1 MVKEATLAV
10 RIRAVS
16 MIEAGISIHKVAK
29 VVGVAIRTIRRWL
42 LRSKAGESLQNK
54 RGRGRKTSVT
64 MVPKVVIAKTIG
76 KKMKSTRKIS
86 QNLKSKGFSISHVT
100 VHTYLRKNL
109 RVRPYK
115 PQIQPKL
122 TEKQR
127 AARLKFCIDRKMWSI
142 DVWRRVLFSDE
153 SSFELFH
160 TPNRQ
165 NDRVWTNSS
174 ANVRPTEKV
183 KFPGKIMVWGVMS
196 YRALSHLHIIPKGQT
211 VTSEYYVEVI
221 LKQSLASTMLR
232 TGDSGTILE
241 RELLPERSKAIFQQD
256 GAPPHTSKRSQEWLK
271 SNMPGFWTKDIW
283 PPNSPDLNPIENLWA
298 ILKSKLDS
306 MERATNINMLEKQL
320 LLAWKEISPD
330 TLEKL
335 IAGMPIELIN
345 V

>member
-1 MVKEATLAV
+1 
-10 RIRAVS
+10 
-16 MIEAGISIHKVAK
+16 
-29 VVGVAIRTIRRWL
+29 
-42 LRSKAGESLQNK
+42 
-54 RGRGRKTSVT
+54 
-64 MVPKVVIAKTIG
+64 
-76 KKMKSTRKIS
+76 
-86 QNLKSKGFSISHVT
+86 
-100 VHTYLRKNL
+100 
-109 RVRPYK
+109 
-115 PQIQPKL
+115 
-122 TEKQR
+122 
-127 AARLKFCIDRKMWSI
+127 
-142 DVWRRVLFSDE
+142 
-153 SSFELFH
+153 
-160 TPNRQ
+160 
-165 NDRVWTNSS
+165 
-174 ANVRPTEKV
+174 
-183 KFPGKIMVWGVMS
+183 MVWGVMS

-335 IAGMPIELIN
+335 IAGMPSRIN
-345 V
+345 KCLKLNGDYIGK